1 MDDKIPDINS
11 IERLSSE
18 LSKLLDN
25 KEFDSEDDLKSFL
38 DNIDL
43 NKDIPNIQEKDA
55 TDMAQEILYD
65 AWEVEDRKERIRL
78 AKKALSISKDCADA
92 YNLLA
97 QEEARTIQKA
107 KEYYAKGVEAGKRY
121 LGEKIFKE
129 DYGHFWGYVPSR
141 PYMRSKAGLME
152 CLWELGKHD
161 EAIGHAY
168 EMLRLNISDN
178 QGIRYILIRY
188 LLELGRY
195 DKLEEFMNRED
206 YRDDCAAEWVYASA
220 LFAFIKNG
228 NSKTAY
234 KQLQVALGYNKY
246 VPDYLAGKKAVPNIL
261 PDRVTMGGEDEA
273 YCYARAFKKSWQKV
287 PGAISWLKEE
297 TGIKKTVKVG
307 RNDPCPCGSGKK
319 YKKCCGS

>member
-1 MDDKIPDINS
+1 MDDKIPDRNS
-11 IERLSSE
+11 IERLSLE

-25 KEFDSEDDLKSFL
+25 KKFDSEDDLKRFL

-43 NKDIPNIQEKDA
+43 NKDIPNILEKNT
-55 TDMAQEILYD
+55 TDMAQEIIYD
-65 AWEVEDRKERIRL
+65 AWEAESRKERIRL
-78 AKKALSISKDCADA
+78 AKKALSVSPDCADA

-97 QEEARTIQKA
+97 EEAATTIQEA
-107 KEYYAKGVEAGKRY
+107 KDYYSKGIEAGRRF
-121 LGEKIFKE
+121 LGEEIFKE

-161 EAIGHAY
+161 EAIGHAH

-195 DKLEEFMNRED
+195 DELEEFMNRGD
-206 YRDDCAAEWVYASA
+206 YRDDCAAEWVYANA
-220 LFAFIKNG
+220 LLAFIRNG
-228 NSKTAY
+228 NSRTAQE
-234 KQLQVALGYNKY
+234 QLGVALGYNKY
-246 VPDYLAGKKAVPNIL
+246 VPDYLAGKKAVPDIL

-273 YCYARAFKKSWQKV
+273 YCYAWTFKKSWEKV
-287 PGAISWLKEE
+287 PGAISWLKEK
-297 TGIKKTVKVG
+297 TGIKNTLKVG
-307 RNDPCPCGSGKK
+307 RNDPCPCGSGRK
-319 YKKCCGS
+319 YKKCCGA